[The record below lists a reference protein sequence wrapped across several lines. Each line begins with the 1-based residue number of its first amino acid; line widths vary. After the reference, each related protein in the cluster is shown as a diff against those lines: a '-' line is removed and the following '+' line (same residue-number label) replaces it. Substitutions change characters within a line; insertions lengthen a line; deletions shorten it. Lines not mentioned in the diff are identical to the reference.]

1 MIYIAIDLDDTM
13 VDTLPEMHDEL
24 TELTGKEFPKDTF
37 LTPESTGGALT
48 TILNSGHF
56 MATAKPNPVFMSE
69 LKRAKASLA
78 KSFNVM
84 FGICTHRGYHKDAEA
99 LTKPMLD
106 NCGFD
111 FEFTHYLDPAKNHD
125 KMDYLLSIYN
135 KPGDIVIL
143 VDDRPTNGVKGE
155 FNFNVLLMTRPW
167 NEGVMAPKLNRVN
180 NVIELHDLLVGLVTR
195 RVAGQMVSEEIA
207 S

>member
-1 MIYIAIDLDDTM
+1 
-13 VDTLPEMHDEL
+13 
-24 TELTGKEFPKDTF
+24 
-37 LTPESTGGALT
+37 
-48 TILNSGHF
+48 
-56 MATAKPNPVFMSE
+56 
-69 LKRAKASLA
+69 
-78 KSFNVM
+78 
-84 FGICTHRGYHKDAEA
+84 
-99 LTKPMLD
+99 LD